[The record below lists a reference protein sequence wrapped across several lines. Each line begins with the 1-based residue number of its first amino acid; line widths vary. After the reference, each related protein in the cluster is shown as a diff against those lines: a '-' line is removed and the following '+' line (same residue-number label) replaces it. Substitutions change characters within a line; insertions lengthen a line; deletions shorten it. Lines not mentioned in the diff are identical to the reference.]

1 LALAPFAIRDQGVRF
16 RSISLVPARWL
27 DGRVLHYSAVAVNPS
42 VMPSI
47 ISCANKR
54 AAATAIAA
62 VLALAFEAGPAGA
75 ASVLA
80 DNWPTRPD
88 TTVRVLLMKAN
99 QPADAVM
106 LLPGGHG
113 NINLDAQGHIGW
125 GEDDF
130 VIRSRWHYF
139 DRSIAA
145 IVPDVAAD
153 HKPPVSLAGF
163 RTSPQH
169 ADDLSALSQQ
179 LRGMAPKVWIVAYD
193 TGATSA
199 LNAVARGKTDAIA
212 GLVLVSP
219 VLEEPEPN
227 STLLIDGLKLAL
239 QRMPVL
245 VIAHQSD
252 PCSAPD
258 VARIKQTA
266 AVAKA
271 AKFQSIAVTGGSA
284 QLLHD
289 PFAYAEG
296 SCNTQTPHRLAGLDD
311 AVTDKI
317 IDWIHH
323 EGETVLGDTLNTPAP
338 ATDGTRPDAPPLS
351 QATPFYALPELS
363 TADFRWAVLLGLNV
377 QVVNADAVVTGQP
390 VLRLIATPKSDRH
403 VLAVRVTGLAKDQT
417 YRIAAWVK
425 PVAGGNVGLFA
436 FDRPDDKSQPNSG
449 FALFDLGSHQVLEA
463 SGVRER
469 DIEQHSNAWQKVW
482 IDLPTSDGN
491 FLVAIRPLS
500 GGDHQ
505 FDGDG
510 KLGVILGGIEVKPP
524 E

>member
-1 LALAPFAIRDQGVRF
+1 MATGLSRK
-16 RSISLVPARWL
+16 
-27 DGRVLHYSAVAVNPS
+27 S
-42 VMPSI
+42 VFM
-47 ISCANKR
+47 
-54 AAATAIAA
+54 T
-62 VLALAFEAGPAGA
+62 AGA
-75 ASVLA
+75 AAIVLAGMSGCGPLEAASVIA
-80 DNWPTRPD
+80 DNWATRPN
-88 TTVRVLLMKAN
+88 TAVRVLLMKAN

-139 DRSIAA
+139 DRGIAA

-153 HKPPVSLAGF
+153 HKPPVSLTGF
-163 RTSPQH
+163 RSSALA
-169 ADDLSALSQQ
+169 ADDLFALSEH

-199 LNAVARGKTDAIA
+199 LNAVARGRADAIA

-219 VLEEPEPN
+219 ILEDPEPN
-227 STLLIDGLKLAL
+227 STLLIDGLKLAV

-245 VIAHQSD
+245 VIAHQAD
-252 PCSAPD
+252 ACSAPD
-258 VARIKQTA
+258 VERIKQTA
-266 AVAKA
+266 ATAGA
-271 AKFQSIAVTGGSA
+271 TKFQSIAVTGGSA
-284 QLLHD
+284 ELLHD
-289 PFAYAEG
+289 PFGYAEG
-296 SCNTQTPHRLAGLDD
+296 SCNTQAPHRLAGLDD

-323 EGETVLGDTLNTPAP
+323 EGATVLGDTLNAPP
-338 ATDGTRPDAPPLS
+338 ATAGDGARLDAPPLS
-351 QATPFYALPELS
+351 QATPLNALPEPG

-377 QVVNADAVVTGQP
+377 QVVNANAVVPGQP
-390 VLRLIATPKSDRH
+390 VLRLIAIPKGDRH
-403 VLAVRVTGLAKDQT
+403 VLAAQLTGLAKDQT

-425 PVAGGNVGLFA
+425 PVAGGNVGLYA
-436 FDRPDDKSQPNSG
+436 FDRPDSQSQPNNG
-449 FALFDLGSHQVLEA
+449 FALFDLGTHQVLEA

-469 DIEQHSNAWQKVW
+469 DIEQHSSAWQRVW

-491 FLVAIRPLS
+491 FVVAIRPLS
-500 GGDHQ
+500 GKDYQ

-510 KLGVILGGIEVKPP
+510 KLGVILGGIEVKP

>member
-1 LALAPFAIRDQGVRF
+1 
-16 RSISLVPARWL
+16 
-27 DGRVLHYSAVAVNPS
+27 
-42 VMPSI
+42 M
-47 ISCANKR
+47 
-54 AAATAIAA
+54 
-62 VLALAFEAGPAGA
+62 
-75 ASVLA
+75 A
-80 DNWPTRPD
+80 DNWATRPE

-113 NINLDAQGHIGW
+113 NINLDSQGHIGW

-130 VIRSRWHYF
+130 VVRSRWHYF
-139 DRSIAA
+139 DRGIAA

-153 HKPPVSLAGF
+153 HKPPVSLDGF
-163 RTSPQH
+163 RTSPQQ
-169 ADDLSALSQQ
+169 ADDLFALSEH
-179 LRGMAPKVWIVAYD
+179 LRGMAPKVWVVAYD

-199 LNAVARGKTDAIA
+199 LNAVAHGRADTIA

-219 VLEEPEPN
+219 ILVEPEPK

-239 QRMPVL
+239 RRMPVL

-252 PCSAPD
+252 ACSAPD
-258 VARIKQTA
+258 VALIKQTA
-266 AVAKA
+266 AAAKA
-271 AKFQSIAVTGGSA
+271 TNFQSIGATGGRA
-284 QLLHD
+284 ELLHD
-289 PFAYAEG
+289 PFSYAEG
-296 SCNTQTPHRLAGLDD
+296 SCNTQAPHRLAGLAD
-311 AVTDKI
+311 AVTDTI

-323 EGETVLGDTLNTPAP
+323 EGATVLDDTLSAPPSPAGEG
-338 ATDGTRPDAPPLS
+338 ARPDAPPLS
-351 QATPFYALPELS
+351 QATPFYALPEPS
-363 TADFRWAVLLGLNV
+363 TADFRWAALLGLNV
-377 QVVNADAVVTGQP
+377 QVINVGAVVIGQP
-390 VLRLIATPKSDRH
+390 VLRLIATPKGDRH
-403 VLAVRVTGLAKDQT
+403 VLAAQLTGLAKDQT

-425 PVAGGNVGLFA
+425 AVAGGNVGLFA
-436 FDRPDDKSQPNSG
+436 SDRPDSQSQPNNG

-463 SGVRER
+463 SGVRQR

-500 GGDHQ
+500 GKDYQ